1 MADFDIFNGDAD
13 GITALLQLRLAE
25 PREAQLVTGVKRDI
39 ALLERP
45 ELSEV
50 GEGDHLVVLDLS
62 LDKNRAPLEQFL
74 ERGAEVF
81 YCDHHYAGAVPGSSR
96 LLSLINEAPEVCTSL
111 LVNGY
116 LRGRFAAW
124 AVVGAFGDNLHD
136 SARRLAVNIGLNEQ
150 QSEALCELGELLNY
164 NGYGESLSDL
174 HFHPAELFIEL
185 LEFESPLEL
194 IENAAPALTAL
205 RAGYAEDVAAC
216 DQVETLLS
224 NVAGIVKL
232 LPNAPWARRISGVW
246 ANQLARENPDSAVA
260 LLTEKTGGY
269 LVSVRAPL
277 SRRTGAARLCRQF
290 ASGGGR
296 EAAAGI
302 NLLAEQDRDK
312 FLSEFSNNFIS
323 L

>member
-1 MADFDIFNGDAD
+1 MADYDIFNGDAD

-25 PREAQLVTGVKRDI
+25 PRASQLVTGIKRDI
-39 ALLERP
+39 ALLERS
-45 ELSEV
+45 ELNEV
-50 GEGDHLVVLDLS
+50 GEGDRLVVLDLS
-62 LDKNRAPLEQFL
+62 MDKNCAPLEKFL

-81 YCDHHYAGAVPGSSR
+81 YCDHHYAGTVPGSSR

-111 LVNGY
+111 LINGY

-124 AVVGAFGDNLHD
+124 AVVGAFGDNLHI
-136 SARRLAVNIGLNEQ
+136 SAQRLAAKIGLSEH
-150 QSEALCELGELLNY
+150 QSQALCELGELLNY
-164 NGYGESLSDL
+164 NGYGDSLADL
-174 HFHPAELFIEL
+174 HFHPAELYAEL
-185 LEFESPLEL
+185 LEFQSPLDLLESPP
-194 IENAAPALTAL
+194 PALAAL

-216 DQVETLLS
+216 GQVETLL
-224 NVAGIVKL
+224 NNAAGIVKL
-232 LPNAPWARRISGVW
+232 LPDAPWARRISGVW

-277 SRRTGAARLCRQF
+277 SRRTGAALLCRQF

-302 NLLAEQDRDK
+302 NLLAGQDRDK
-312 FLSEFSNNFIS
+312 FLDAFSNNFNN